1 MIISGK
7 SIQNVAKVYGEQ
19 NQVGK
24 QVRTEKIQYAQQK
37 DEVILSS
44 GVQEFGSILQK
55 LIGMSEVRDDKVSE
69 LSGRIE
75 DGTYYVNS
83 EDVADKMIGRN

>member
-7 SIQNVAKVYGEQ
+7 NIQNVAKVYGEQ
-19 NQVGK
+19 SQVGK
-24 QVRTEKIQYAQQK
+24 QARTEKTQYAQQK

-69 LSGRIE
+69 LSGKIE

-83 EDVADKMIGRN
+83 EDVADKMMGRN